1 MRREAFAVVAISA
14 VAVIAGAWQVAGKR
28 APDLP
33 APFATPSSNNRPH
46 VIKQPDSAKVILP
59 GGFNAEV
66 WAEGFTTPRFM
77 LQGEHGEIL
86 LSDSEGG
93 KVYAFANGDPKQR
106 KELLSGLGRPYGLAL
121 WHEYLYVGEMLS
133 IKRFKYDPAK
143 FTATD
148 GKEVLSLS
156 NAGGGH
162 WTRSLVFDREGKKLY
177 VGVGSHGNID
187 VGDEHRAAINRINP
201 DGSGAELFATGL
213 RNPIGLHFYPG
224 TDTLWA
230 VVQERDALGD
240 DLVPDYFTH
249 VEAKGFYGYPYAY
262 SGKNKEPRC
271 PDQCEPKRADYQDM
285 IARSVTPDLL
295 LGAHVA
301 GLDFTFYTG
310 TQFPAKYRD
319 GAFVAFHGSWNR
331 SKRVGYE
338 IAFVPFKGGKPTS
351 APEDFMTGFMLSPD
365 STDVWGRPVGVF
377 QMKDGSLLVSDDGGK
392 KIWRITY
399 KG

>member
-1 MRREAFAVVAISA
+1 MISMRREA
-14 VAVIAGAWQVAGKR
+14 VAVIAVSALAVLVGAWQVAGKR

-33 APFATPSSNNRPH
+33 APYATPAANNRPH
-46 VIKQPDSAKVILP
+46 VIKQPDNAKVVVP
-59 GGFNAEV
+59 AGFNVEV
-66 WAEGFTTPRFM
+66 WADGFKTPRFM

-86 LSDSEGG
+86 LSDSDDG

-106 KELLSGLGRPYGLAL
+106 KEVLTGLNRPYGLAL

-133 IKRFKYDPAK
+133 IKRYKYDAAK
-143 FTATD
+143 FTATAAQ
-148 GKEVLSLS
+148 EVLSL
-156 NAGGGH
+156 AHCDGGH
-162 WTRSLVFDREGKKLY
+162 WTRSLLFDREGKKLY

-187 VGDEHRAAINRINP
+187 VGDDHRAAINRINP
-201 DGSGAELFATGL
+201 DGSEPELFATGT
-213 RNPIGLHFYPG
+213 RNPIGLHWYPG

-230 VVQERDALGD
+230 VVQERDNLGD

-249 VEAKGFYGYPYAY
+249 IQPKGFYGYPWAY
-262 SGKNKEPRC
+262 SGQHKEPRL
-271 PDQCEPKRADYQDM
+271 DDHQDM
-285 IARSVTPDLL
+285 IGKSLTPDLL

-310 TQFPAKYRD
+310 KQFPAKYHD

-331 SKRVGYE
+331 AKRIGYE
-338 IAFVPFKGGKPTS
+338 VAFVPFKGGKPTS
-351 APEDFMTGFMLSPD
+351 GPEDFLTGFMLSPD
-365 STDVWGRPVGVF
+365 SPDVWGRPVGVF

-392 KIWRITY
+392 KIWRVSY